1 MEGRYYRIRKVNPV
15 NYFTYLDYGA
25 RCGEIK
31 LANKAPNKKNVIVTH
46 NKGKMATV
54 VTLINAILPL
64 NQAKKANSYEKY
76 ASQNSKTLLKF
87 DSESDAKKA
96 MDIINKMVD
105 DSIVESKILTNG
117 SVVTQNGLNAI
128 VDIVT
133 NPDGSKSADNRQ
145 NYVSTG
151 STGGSTGAQPFPSG
165 VNWIVI
171 GAAVLVAVV
180 AVVAIVK
187 LRKKK

>member
-1 MEGRYYRIRKVNPV
+1 MTGRYYRIKRKGYV
-15 NYFTYLDYGA
+15 NYFSYLDYGA

-64 NQAKKANSYEKY
+64 NQAKKPNSYEKY
-76 ASQNSKTLLKF
+76 MGNSKTLLKF

-105 DSIVESKILTNG
+105 DSIVESNILTNG
-117 SVVTQNGLNAI
+117 SVKTQNGLNAI

-165 VNWIVI
+165 VNIWIVI

-187 LRKKK
+187 SRKKK

>member
-1 MEGRYYRIRKVNPV
+1 MTGRYYRIKRKGSV
-15 NYFTYLDYGA
+15 NYFSYLDYGT

-31 LANKAPNKKNVIVTH
+31 LANKATDKKNLIVTH

-54 VTLINAILPL
+54 ATLIADILPL
-64 NQAKKANSYEKY
+64 NGGHKPVSYGKY
-76 ASQNSKTLLKF
+76 ASTNNKTLLKF
-87 DSESDAKKA
+87 ENAEYAAKA
-96 MDIINKMVD
+96 MNIINRMVD
-105 DSIVESKILTNG
+105 DSIVESKIRTDG
-117 SVVTQNGLNAI
+117 SVVTQNGLNAK
-128 VDIVT
+128 VDVT
-133 NPDGSKSADNRQ
+133 INPDGSVSADNTR

-151 STGGSTGAQPFPSG
+151 SSGTQTVSTSSS
-165 VNWIVI
+165 NLWIVI

>member
-31 LANKAPNKKNVIVTH
+31 LANKAPSKKNVIVTH

-64 NQAKKANSYEKY
+64 NQAKRPTSYEKY
-76 ASQNSKTLLKF
+76 LSRNDKTLLKF

-96 MDIINKMVD
+96 IDIINKMVD
-105 DSIVESKILTNG
+105 DSIVESKIRTDG
-117 SVVTQNGLNAI
+117 TVETQNGLNAV
-128 VDIVT
+128 VDVT
-133 NPDGSKSADNRQ
+133 RNPDGSVSADNTR

-151 STGGSTGAQPFPSG
+151 SSGTQTVSTSGA
-165 VNWIVI
+165 NLWIVI

-187 LRKKK
+187 SRKKK